1 MYPVGWP
8 LWKLIARSGVPVI
21 VKIEV
26 LFDPEAGVY
35 VATSPNLSG
44 LLAEA
49 DSKDALMDAVHDC
62 IDLLMEEELPAPP
75 KHRPLAAWSGELLAA

>member
-8 LWKLIARSGVPVI
+8 LWKLLARLGVPVI

-26 LFDPEAGVY
+26 LRDEDAGVY
-35 VATSPNLSG
+35 IATSPNLRG
-44 LLAEA
+44 LVAEA
-49 DSKDALMDAVHDC
+49 ASKDTLIDAVHDC
-62 IDLLMEEELPAPP
+62 IDLLMEVELASPL